1 MAVEFDEY
9 KGNKMIKLLDE
20 NNDGKWPFSFGK
32 TKAKT
37 SLQTL
42 TKLRSLQKKNKLTS
56 SKNTQIFFLLFYSS
70 MLNCL

>member
-32 TKAKT
+32 TKAK
-37 SLQTL
+37 LIVANFDEI
-42 TKLRSLQKKNKLTS
+42 KK
-56 SKNTQIFFLLFYSS
+56 FAEEE
-70 MLNCL
+70 